1 MRLARGVAQVQDE
14 PDRARR
20 AERRAEGR
28 VREQIDGRDAH
39 ERAAEVGDQPDRPH
53 SRAEAVETRHGL
65 AVLARQDDGRPHG
78 VDDHEDDRQG
88 PGRRV
93 SRVCRGAPRDHGHDR
108 RPRRVAH
115 EAPVRGDCAGYPS
128 NAA

>member
-1 MRLARGVAQVQDE
+1 MDL
-14 PDRARR
+14 RAHD
-20 AERRAEGR
+20 
-28 VREQIDGRDAH
+28 Q
-39 ERAAEVGDQPDRPH
+39 AAEVGDQPDRPH
-53 SRAEAVETRHGL
+53 SRAETVETRHRL
-65 AVLARQDDGRPHG
+65 AVLAHQDGCRPHG

-93 SRVCRGAPRDHGHDR
+93 RRVRRDSPCDHGHDR